1 MFNKI
6 INFFKRLFGYK
17 KEETIL
23 ECSVKYF
30 KSPVKILL
38 DNGHGENTLG
48 KRSPFS
54 NSGVLPN
61 IEFYEYA
68 WNREIARMVYDKL
81 ISLNYDVELLVPEI
95 KDISLSER
103 VARVNKQCDK
113 LGKNN
118 VLLVSIH
125 ANAAGDGSQWENG
138 RGWEAYTSVGKTN
151 SDYVAAYF
159 YNNAES
165 IFKGK
170 KIRYDWL
177 DGDSDKEV
185 NFYILKYTK
194 CPAILTENFFYDNID
209 DVKFILSDEGKEK
222 IVELHVKSIIEY
234 LSDEDKTY

>member
-6 INFFKRLFGYK
+6 INFFKKLFGYK
-17 KEETIL
+17 KEEAIL
-23 ECSVKYF
+23 ECSIKYF

-68 WNREIARMVYDKL
+68 WNREIAGMVYDKL

-103 VARVNKQCDK
+103 VARVNKKCDEI
-113 LGKNN
+113 GKNN

-125 ANAAGDGSQWENG
+125 ANAAGDGSKWENG

-151 SDYVAAYF
+151 SDYIAAYF
-159 YNNAES
+159 YHNAEKL
-165 IFKGK
+165 FKDR

-177 DGDSDKEV
+177 DGDADKEV

-209 DVKFILSDEGKEK
+209 DVEFILSEEGKER
-222 IVELHVKSIIEY
+222 IVELHVKSIVDY
-234 LSDEDKTY
+234 LSDEDKTF